1 MGANH
6 TKAKCSLCLL
16 YMWSPN
22 FFYLGQRSLGFFG
35 LNLPEVER
43 LLVPSVPVKLSH
55 MDLLKFDALLNW
67 TSTISL
73 YQHYPYK
80 KDKDVKHECYSGAIM
95 FTKNECI

>member
-1 MGANH
+1 
-6 TKAKCSLCLL
+6 
-16 YMWSPN
+16 MWMRIIPRPN
-22 FFYLGQRSLGFFG
+22 VLFASCGPQISYLGQRSLGFYG

-55 MDLLKFDALLNW
+55 MDLLKSDALLNW

-73 YQHYPYK
+73 YQPFIPTK